1 MAEYLNV
8 FKHGFENVYCLNKK
22 GRERVEATVTRK
34 KTPNIQHFLLRN
46 QLWIAFGYPTTWENE
61 IKITVKDINIVCD
74 AKFLLN
80 KRDIVVEVDISQP
93 MSKNRAKMEKYKQIK
108 ELTGNDFSLIWV
120 TELESRKP
128 KLQKLMEGFPG
139 SVYTLKEIK

>member
-8 FKHGFENVYCLNKK
+8 FKHGFENVYCLSKK
-22 GRERVEATVTRK
+22 GRERVQCDVIRK

-46 QLWIAFGYPTTWENE
+46 QLWIAMDCPHTWENE
-61 IKITVKDINIVCD
+61 IKITVNDVSLVCD
-74 AKFLLN
+74 AKFLLA
-80 KRDIVVEVDISQP
+80 KTDMVVEVDVSQP
-93 MSKNRAKMEKYKQIK
+93 MSANKRKIDKYRRIK

-139 SVYTLKEIK
+139 SVYSLKEIK